1 MTRLLAALALLAAPL
16 AAQAPTGVV
25 TGRVVSLTTEQPV
38 PDARVTVEGTDL
50 QATTTPDGRFRLA
63 DVPAGLRVLRA
74 TAIGFAPLAL
84 PDVVV
89 SPGRPATVEL
99 RLRPTA
105 TELAELTVRP
115 SYFLPPG
122 TAPTS
127 TQALSAEDVRRTP
140 GTQEDVVRAVSLLP
154 GVGVTSA
161 ARNDLVVR
169 GGAPFENLF
178 LVDGIEVP
186 NINHFGSQGS
196 TGGPTS
202 LINIDFV
209 QQADFSAGGFGARY
223 GDRTGSVTELRLRD
237 GTPERFAGQVNLSA
251 TAFGAIAEGPL
262 GERTTFLAGARRS
275 YLDLLF
281 QLAGFSFLPEY
292 YDATLKVT
300 HRPTDRDRITFL
312 AVGARDRLTFN
323 NDTEDNRF
331 DNSRIPSINQ
341 DQYFSG
347 LTWQRSGA
355 RTLST
360 LTLGRTW
367 TRYRTSQNDSSL
379 TEVFSNRSTEGEWSL
394 RLDHTRQV
402 GRGTVVT
409 GGVAVRRASTL
420 SYDATLPGTLRRD
433 ADGVPRPLD
442 VDTAFS
448 AWRPSAFAEVT
459 RSMGGGASVTA
470 GVRADHYPYLG
481 TGLTRVAPRL
491 AAAVPLGDRTTVTAS
506 AGRYY
511 QGPSFIWLAGDPGN
525 AERLVPIRVDQAV
538 VGVQHLLRDDL
549 KLQLEGY
556 VKDYGDYPARVFR
569 PQAVLAPSGFE
580 EVRTDIPFGLEPLR
594 PEGSGRA
601 HGVELFMQKRLSQ
614 VPVFGLV
621 SVSVGQVEFAGLD
634 GVSRTGTYDTRVI
647 ANVVGGWR
655 PNDRWELGARF
666 RVASGAPTTPF
677 VETGA
682 LVGTLDF
689 SRYNAGPRLP
699 AFSALDLRIDRRWA
713 WRGSQLIL
721 YLDVQN
727 ALARENASAY
737 VWNERLGAA
746 ELDTGLGVLP
756 SIGLNLAF

>member
-1 MTRLLAALALLAAPL
+1 MQRLLVALLALAAPL
-16 AAQAPTGVV
+16 AAQGPTGVV
-25 TGRVVSLTTEQPV
+25 AGRVINTTTERPV

-50 QATTTPDGRFRLA
+50 VATTSPEGRFRFA
-63 DVPAGLRVLRA
+63 EVPAGLRVLRV
-74 TAIGFAPLAL
+74 TAIGFEPLAL
-84 PDVVV
+84 TDVVV

-99 RLRPTA
+99 RLRPTV
-105 TELAELTVRP
+105 TELDELTVRP

-122 TAPTS
+122 SAPTS

-178 LVDGIEVP
+178 LVDGLEVP

-196 TGGPTS
+196 SGGPIS

-237 GTPERFAGQVNLSA
+237 GTSERLAGQVNLSA

-262 GERTTFLAGARRS
+262 GERTTFLASARRS

-300 HRPTDRDRITFL
+300 HRPSANDRITFL
-312 AVGARDRLTFN
+312 TVGARDRLKFN
-323 NDTEDNRF
+323 NDTEENRF
-331 DNSRIPSINQ
+331 DNRRIPSINQ

-347 LTWQRSGA
+347 VSWQRSGE
-355 RTLST
+355 RSVTL

-367 TRYRTSQNDSSL
+367 TRYRTSQNDSTL
-379 TEVFSNRSTEGEWSL
+379 TEIFSNQSTEGEWSL
-394 RLDHTRQV
+394 RGEHTRQFSDRTTFAAGAGV
-402 GRGTVVT
+402 RYAGTLT
-409 GGVAVRRASTL
+409 
-420 SYDATLPGTLRRD
+420 YDASLPGFLRRD
-433 ADGVPRPLD
+433 GEGIEQPLE
-442 VDTAFS
+442 VDTAFT
-448 AWRPSAFAEVT
+448 AWRPSVWAEVT
-459 RSMGGGASVTA
+459 RRVGGGASVTV
-470 GVRADHYPYLG
+470 GGRADHYAYLAG
-481 TGLTRVAPRL
+481 GVTRVAPRVGI
-491 AAAVPLGDRTTVTAS
+491 AVPAGDRTTLTLS
-506 AGRYY
+506 AGRYW

-538 VGVQHLLRDDL
+538 AGVQHLLRDDL
-549 KLQLEGY
+549 KVQLEGY
-556 VKDYGDYPARVFR
+556 VKDYDDYPARTFR

-580 EVRTDIPFGLEPLR
+580 EVRTDIPFGLEPLQA
-594 PEGSGRA
+594 EGTGRA
-601 HGVELFMQKRLSQ
+601 YGAELFVQKRLSG
-614 VPVFGLV
+614 VPVFGLASV
-621 SVSVGQVEFAGLD
+621 SVSRVEFAGLD
-634 GVSRTGTYDTRVI
+634 GVTRTGAYDTRVI
-647 ANVVGGWR
+647 ANLVGGWR
-655 PNDRWELGARF
+655 PNQQWELGARF

-677 VETGA
+677 VTTGELA
-682 LVGTLDF
+682 GTLDF

-699 AFSALDLRIDRRWA
+699 AFSALDIRVDRRWA
-713 WRGSQLIL
+713 WKGSQLIL

-727 ALARENASAY
+727 ALARENASRFE
-737 VWNERLGAA
+737 WNERLGVA
-746 ELDTGLGVLP
+746 ELDTGLGALP
-756 SIGLNLAF
+756 SIGLNIAF